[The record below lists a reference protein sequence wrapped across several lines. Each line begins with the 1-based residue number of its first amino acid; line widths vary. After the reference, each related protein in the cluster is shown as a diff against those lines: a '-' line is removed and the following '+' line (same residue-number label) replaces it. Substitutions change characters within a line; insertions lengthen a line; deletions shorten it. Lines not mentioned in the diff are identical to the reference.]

1 MTVHARPKALSIF
14 TAQGNQT
21 SQEDYVLGRKEKG
34 IFVVA
39 DGFGGSGPGAAA
51 AKSACESVVG
61 FLEKEAGDLEATMP
75 FVLRSY
81 FSLAGNVLFNALVH
95 ANRKAVASNHKKNIH
110 ERGGASVIA
119 GFLDD
124 GLMALANVGGCTAW
138 LFRNDQMTELVI
150 PRSYARL
157 CDPVS
162 KDPGEGLNIPLAAL
176 GIGDD
181 LEPEIVEFRVSA
193 GDWLLL
199 QSDGLNQEAR
209 DELME
214 IRRQGLA
221 AQDSVE
227 KINGVLKN
235 RTFQENAS
243 ASVVLF

>member
-1 MTVHARPKALSIF
+1 MTAHLKPKALSIF
-14 TAQGNQT
+14 TAQGNQS
-21 SQEDYVLGRKEKG
+21 SQEDFAMGRKEKG

-39 DGFGGSGPGAAA
+39 DGFGGSIAGAEA
-51 AKSACESVVG
+51 AKSACEAVVG

-81 FSLAGNVLFNALVH
+81 FSLAGNVLFNALIH
-95 ANRKAVASNHKKNIH
+95 ANRKAVAMNRKKNIH

-124 GLMALANVGGCTAW
+124 GLMALANVGVCTAW
-138 LFRNDQMTELVI
+138 LFRGSQMTELVI

-162 KDPGEGLNIPLAAL
+162 KDPGDGLNVPLAAL
-176 GIGDD
+176 GLGED

-199 QSDGLNQEAR
+199 QSDGLTGNFR
-209 DELME
+209 DGLMD
-214 IRRQGLA
+214 IRLQGSS
-221 AQDSVE
+221 AQDSAE
-227 KINGVLKN
+227 KINSFLKSSS
-235 RTFQENAS
+235 FDENAS